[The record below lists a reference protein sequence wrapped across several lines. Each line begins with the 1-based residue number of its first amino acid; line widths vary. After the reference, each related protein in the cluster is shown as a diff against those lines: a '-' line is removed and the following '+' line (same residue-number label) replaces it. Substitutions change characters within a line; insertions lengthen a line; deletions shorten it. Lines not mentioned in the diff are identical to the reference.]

1 MKKILIIY
9 TGGTIGMIQDPVTSR
24 LLPFDFDH
32 LLDEI
37 PELNKFKCQ
46 LETFSF
52 EKPIDSSNVDPD
64 IWIRLAE
71 IIQKKY
77 EDYDGFVILHGTDT
91 MVYSASALSF
101 MLQSLDK
108 PVIFTGSQLPIG
120 MIRTDGKENLI
131 TAIEIAGSYQGDVA
145 IVNEVAIYFE
155 NKLLRG
161 NRTLKINAAHFN
173 AFSSP
178 NYPDLA
184 IAGIYMHFDH
194 NALLPFKKSKLNV
207 KKEFCRN
214 VGILKLFPGMTPSY
228 CDAIINIKGLKGL
241 IIETYGSGN
250 APNTDWFVEGIKS
263 ALKKDI
269 LMINITQCNQGFV
282 EQGRYQTSEVF
293 NTYGVVNGLD
303 LTTEAALVKL
313 MMVLTLDCSI
323 EKRKEIFLEEWAG
336 ELTLSLPYYKQD

>member
-1 MKKILIIY
+1 MV
-9 TGGTIGMIQDPVTSR
+9 QDPVTSR

-37 PELNKFKCQ
+37 PELNKFKCK
-46 LETFSF
+46 LDTFSF
-52 EKPIDSSNVDPD
+52 ENPVDSSNVDPD

-71 IIQKKY
+71 IIKKEY
-77 EDYDGFVILHGTDT
+77 DSYDGFVILHGTDT
-91 MVYSASALSF
+91 MAYSASALSF
-101 MLQSLDK
+101 MLKGLNK

-131 TAIEIAGSYQGDVA
+131 TAIEIAGTYQGDVA

-155 NKLLRG
+155 NELHRG
-161 NRTLKINAAHFN
+161 NRTLKVNAAHFN

-184 IAGIYMHFDH
+184 KAGIYMHFDH
-194 NALLPFKKSKLNV
+194 HALLPFKKSKLRV

-214 VGILKLFPGMTPSY
+214 VGILKLFPGMPPSY
-228 CDAIINIKGLKGL
+228 FEAIVNIKGLKGL

-250 APNTDWFVEGIKS
+250 GPSAEWFVDGIKK
-263 ALKKDI
+263 AFEKDV

-282 EQGRYQTSEVF
+282 EQGRYQTSEIF
-293 NTYGVVNGLD
+293 NTYEVVSGLD

-313 MMVLTLDCSI
+313 MMVLSKDCSI
-323 EKRKEIFLEEWAG
+323 EKKKEMILEDWAG
-336 ELTLSLPYYKQD
+336 ELTLSSPYYKQE